1 MGLREARWLFL
12 YLMLVCRGWAEPL
25 RFAIVVY
32 SCTPQDEAEAEWVT
46 LLSRTYPLLRPS
58 CKQRVRIH
66 KRVGNVGC
74 AETHG
79 YLQAVLDNYDSLEG
93 LADILFFA
101 HAHRTSWHY
110 ATPVDEQIERV
121 MRDVDYLSGQVRT
134 VHVNWPKLA
143 LGAER
148 VVFGCVWATNAVF
161 CVQDFG
167 NVYCNSNRVLATSEW
182 GPSVSRSPEELWST
196 MFRDTDIAFPF
207 RDDASVAFQYPCCGT
222 FWVKTASVLRR
233 PRSVYERVLQN
244 AFNTSEHDNKHVV
257 CGRVAESAWHVMFA
271 DVNFVEKPEW
281 C

>member
-1 MGLREARWLFL
+1 MGLREALFL
-12 YLMLVCRGWAEPL
+12 MFVCRGWAEPL

-93 LADILFFA
+93 LADVLFFA

-121 MRDVDYLSGQVRT
+121 MRDVDYLSG
-134 VHVNWPKLA
+134 
-143 LGAER
+143 
-148 VVFGCVWATNAVF
+148 
-161 CVQDFG
+161 QDFG

-271 DVNFVEKPEW
+271 DVNYVEKPEW